1 MKMTTFLTAA
11 ATAMLL
17 ASTPLLAQEIM
28 IEDSYIRSST
38 PTAPT
43 GAAFFVMMNHSEQD
57 DRLVSVA
64 SEVAEKVELHRH
76 SEDANGVMRMG
87 QIEGGVALAAG
98 ESHAFERG
106 GDHVMFMGLNRP
118 LEQGSAVTVTLTF
131 EKAGDVVIEV
141 PVDHERRPDHGAMKH

>member
-1 MKMTTFLTAA
+1 MKLTTILTAA
-11 ATAMLL
+11 TTAMLL

-28 IEDSYIRSST
+28 IEHSYIRSST
-38 PTAPT
+38 PTSPT
-43 GAAFFVMMNHSEQD
+43 AAAFFVMMNHSEQD

-64 SEVAEKVELHRH
+64 SEVTEKVELHRH

-98 ESHAFERG
+98 ESHAFARG

>member
-1 MKMTTFLTAA
+1 M
-11 ATAMLL
+11 
-17 ASTPLLAQEIM
+17 
-28 IEDSYIRSST
+28 
-38 PTAPT
+38 
-43 GAAFFVMMNHSEQD
+43 VMMNHSEQD

-118 LEQGSAVTVTLTF
+118 LEQGGAVTVTLTF